1 MSTLRIEDADSG
13 EVLATSSLA
22 AFVAANK
29 DGLSRKQIA
38 AVSSLEVNESTT
50 FGGGAGDPIKVVRVA

>member
-13 EVLATSSLA
+13 EVLATSSLSS
-22 AFVAANK
+22 FVTANK
-29 DGLSRKQIA
+29 DGLSRRQI
-38 AVSSLEVNESTT
+38 VNVGRLRVGESTT